1 MLRARSQFLRRASQ
15 RSLHYSTNWAAQS
28 NSIRTL
34 RLFPTLQTLDK
45 ENSRLLAVI
54 DKHIDERNSLSLQ
67 ANNSDSSIVDVEFR
81 RRLKNLDEFH
91 KTWCTWQETRKLL
104 SETALLLKD
113 EDQTIRDLAEEEY
126 EKLFDFH
133 NTLLHEKIP
142 ALLVPRSIATDVS
155 ALIELKPGVG
165 GSESSLFLSDL
176 LRMYTRYASLCS
188 WTAKI
193 ISSDNKDGGGLKYA
207 ILEIGGE
214 GAYEC
219 LRWENGVHRVQR
231 IPKTEASGRVHT
243 STVQVLV
250 LPVPKENSDVNE
262 EEDVLDEKDVR
273 IEVMRARGAG
283 GQHVNKTE
291 SAVRLTHLPTGITV
305 SMQDER
311 SQHMN
316 KSRAFKVLR
325 ARLLDRKL
333 QAEVTER
340 RETRRKLVK
349 SADRNEKIRTYNFA
363 QDRVTDHRIGMT
375 VKNITSVLEGDTLQ
389 DIIDAI
395 QKSHRQEL
403 IEEMLETV

>member
-1 MLRARSQFLRRASQ
+1 MLRACSQFLRRASQ
-15 RSLHYSTNWAAQS
+15 RSLHYSTNWATRS
-28 NSIRTL
+28 NSIGTL
-34 RLFPTLQTLDK
+34 RLFPTLQTLDE

-54 DKHIDERNSLSLQ
+54 DKHIDERHSLSLQ
-67 ANNSDSSIVDVEFR
+67 ASNSDSGIVDVELCK
-81 RRLKNLDEFH
+81 RLKNLDEFY
-91 KTWCTWQETRKLL
+91 KTWCIWQETRKHL
-104 SETALLLKD
+104 SETALLLRD

-126 EKLFDFH
+126 EKLLDYH
-133 NTLLHEKIP
+133 NTLLYEKIP

-176 LRMYTRYASLCS
+176 LRMYTRYANLRR

-219 LRWENGVHRVQR
+219 LQWENGVHRVQR

-262 EEDVLDEKDVR
+262 EDDVLDEKDVR

-333 QAEVTER
+333 QTEVTER

-349 SADRNEKIRTYNFA
+349 SADRSEKIRTYNFA

-375 VKNITSVLEGDTLQ
+375 VKNIPSVLEGDTLQ
-389 DIIDAI
+389 DILDAI

-403 IEEMLETV
+403 IEEMLENV